1 MKTIG
6 MVLLSAMVIV
16 GFDGPVCADSSAE
29 GILKSV
35 VKIRATIPKEAES
48 AGTLGTERQGNGV
61 VIDSEGTILTVGYLI
76 REAESIEVTAQ
87 GVRSV
92 GARVVGYDFGTG
104 FGLIRAEKKLGV
116 KPIALGKSSAVQT
129 GDSIL
134 VAGHGGKDSVQVSRV
149 ISRQEFAGYW
159 EYLLDE
165 AIYTLPAFENFS
177 GAALI
182 NADGRLVGIGSLFT
196 QVLVP
201 DWGLVGCNISIP
213 IDLLGPIID
222 DLRKTG
228 RSAKEQR
235 PWLGINA
242 AETQGRI
249 FITKITSGSPAE
261 KAGMKPGDI
270 VLTVDGK
277 EVGGLSD
284 FYRKVWALGSAGVQV
299 PLGILQGSKIRDI
312 KVHSIDRHQRSLSKP
327 KKEIKI

>member
-1 MKTIG
+1 MNAIVIMALSVLVLIG
-6 MVLLSAMVIV
+6 LN
-16 GFDGPVCADSSAE
+16 GPVCADSSTEA
-29 GILKSV
+29 ILRSV

-76 REAESIEVTAQ
+76 REAESIEVTVQ
-87 GVRSV
+87 GTKSV

-104 FGLIRAEKKLGV
+104 FGLIRTEKSLGV
-116 KPIALGKSSAVQT
+116 KPIALGKSSAIQI

-134 VAGHGGKDSVQVSRV
+134 VAGHGGKDSVLVSRV

-182 NADGRLVGIGSLFT
+182 DTEGKLIGIGSLFT

-201 DWGLVGCNISIP
+201 NWGLVGCNIAIP
-213 IDLLGPIID
+213 IDLLAPIID
-222 DLRKTG
+222 DLKRIG
-228 RSAKEQR
+228 RSGKEQK

-242 AETQGRI
+242 AESHGRI
-249 FITKITSGSPAE
+249 FITKITPGSPAE
-261 KAGMKPGDI
+261 NAGVKPGDI
-270 VLTVDGK
+270 ILMVDGK

-284 FYRKVWALGSAGVQV
+284 FYRKVWAVGRAGVQI
-299 PLGILQGSKIRDI
+299 PLSILQGSKIRDI
-312 KVHSIDRHQRSLSKP
+312 NVHSIDRHLRSVSKP

>member
-1 MKTIG
+1 MNAIVM
-6 MVLLSAMVIV
+6 MVLSVIV
-16 GFDGPVCADSSAE
+16 LIGFSATACAESKAE
-29 GILKSV
+29 GILRSV
-35 VKIRATIPKEAES
+35 VKIHATIPQEAES

-87 GVRSV
+87 GMKSV
-92 GARVVGYDFGTG
+92 GAGVVGYDFGTG
-104 FGLIRAEKKLGV
+104 FGLIRTEKNLGV

-134 VAGHGGKDSVQVSRV
+134 VVGHGGKDSIQVSRV

-182 NADGRLVGIGSLFT
+182 NTDGKLIGIGSLFT

-201 DWGLVGCNISIP
+201 DWGLVGCNIAIP

-222 DLRKTG
+222 DLRKMG
-228 RSAKEQR
+228 RSGKEQR

-242 AETQGRI
+242 AESHGRI
-249 FITKITSGSPAE
+249 FITKTTSGGPAE
-261 KAGMKPGDI
+261 KAGMKPNDI
-270 VLTVDGK
+270 VLRVDGK

-284 FYRKVWALGSAGVQV
+284 FYRKVWAVGSAGAQI
-299 PLGILQGSKIRDI
+299 PLSILQGSKIRDI
-312 KVHSIDRHQRSLSKP
+312 KVHSLDRHQRSISKP

>member
-1 MKTIG
+1 MNAIVL
-6 MVLLSAMVIV
+6 VLLSVLVII
-16 GFDGPVCADSSAE
+16 GFDGPACAESNAE

-35 VKIRATIPKEAES
+35 VRIHATIPKEAES
-48 AGTLGTERQGNGV
+48 AGTLGTERRGNGV

-92 GARVVGYDFGTG
+92 GAKVVGYDFGTG
-104 FGLIRAEKKLGV
+104 FGLIRAEKNLGV

-134 VAGHGGKDSVQVSRV
+134 VAGHGGKDSVQVSQV

-182 NADGRLVGIGSLFT
+182 NAEGRLVGIGSLFT

-201 DWGLVGCNISIP
+201 DWGLVGCNIAIP
-213 IDLLGPIID
+213 IDLLGPILD

-228 RSAKEQR
+228 RSGKEQR

-249 FITKITSGSPAE
+249 FITKVTSGSPAE
-261 KAGMKPGDI
+261 KAGIKPGDI

-277 EVGGLSD
+277 DVGGLSD
-284 FYRKVWALGSAGVQV
+284 FYRKVWALGNAGVQV
-299 PLGILQGSKIRDI
+299 PLSILQGSKIRDI
-312 KVHSIDRHQRSLSKP
+312 KVHSIDRHRRFLSKP
-327 KKEIKI
+327 KREIKI

>member
-1 MKTIG
+1 MYAIRMT
-6 MVLLSAMVIV
+6 VLSVIV
-16 GFDGPVCADSSAE
+16 LIGFSGPVCADSNAE
-29 GILKSV
+29 EILKSV
-35 VKIRATIPKEAES
+35 VKIRAAIPKEAES
-48 AGTLGTERQGNGV
+48 AATLGTRRQGNGV

-76 REAESIEVTAQ
+76 REAESIVVTAQ
-87 GVRSV
+87 GTTSV

-104 FGLIRAEKKLGV
+104 FGLIRTEKTLGV
-116 KPIALGKSSAVQT
+116 KPIALGKSSTVQT

-134 VAGHGGKDSVQVSRV
+134 VAGHGGKDSVRVSRV

-165 AIYTLPAFENFS
+165 AIYTLPAFDNFS

-182 NADGRLVGIGSLFT
+182 NTEGRLIGIGSLFT
-196 QVLVP
+196 QVMVP

-213 IDLLGPIID
+213 IDLLAPILD
-222 DLRKTG
+222 DLRKRG
-228 RSAKEQR
+228 RSGKESR

-242 AETQGRI
+242 AESHGRI

-261 KAGMKPGDI
+261 KAGMKPNDI
-270 VLTVDGK
+270 VLMVDGK

-284 FYRKVWALGSAGVQV
+284 FYRKVWAVGSAGVQI
-299 PLGILQGSKIRDI
+299 PLSILQGSKIRDI
-312 KVHSIDRHQRSLSKP
+312 KVHSMDRHQRSVVKP